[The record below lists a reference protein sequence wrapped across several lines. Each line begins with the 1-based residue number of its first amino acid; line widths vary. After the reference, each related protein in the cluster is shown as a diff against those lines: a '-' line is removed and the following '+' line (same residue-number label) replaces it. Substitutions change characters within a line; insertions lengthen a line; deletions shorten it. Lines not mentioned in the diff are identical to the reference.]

1 MGEDD
6 NKVMKNE
13 DDLRNDDLLIMKDN
27 EGSDESVKTTF
38 HNMLDQGL
46 SDELG
51 GSDRRLVNISN
62 LTNESVDSGQTG
74 NGSGVVKVLLH
85 CVCVPSPP
93 CMFVHFVTLC
103 VHPVPTLCVQV
114 GGFYSGS

>member
-27 EGSDESVKTTF
+27 EGRDESVETTF

-74 NGSGVVKVLLH
+74 NGSGIVKVLL
-85 CVCVPSPP
+85 
-93 CMFVHFVTLC
+93 LDDDW
-103 VHPVPTLCVQV
+103 
-114 GGFYSGS
+114 